1 METTTNQKV
10 SCIVNY
16 SYDASET
23 DELTIRPG
31 EILRDVE
38 RLPGGWWKGELR
50 GRRGMFPDNF
60 VSVVTEQNNARPGQG
75 VQGRCRAVFSYQPAN
90 PDELPLC
97 VGDVLE
103 VLGEVEEG
111 WWQGRR
117 SGRVGVFPSNFVV
130 MLEPAPAQPAPCE
143 PAPALP
149 PKPVKEQCRV
159 LFPYT
164 AVNDDELTLEE
175 GEIVNIV
182 SKDAPDRGW
191 WKGELHGRVGLFPDN
206 FVQLLPAVAQE
217 IEEKKPERPPGKNAN
232 ANALYPILN
241 KYTEK
246 TASIK
251 ELTTSKVSMHKENT
265 LSKETS
271 TQSTITHTNKSESE
285 KLIHNE
291 TVADGT
297 LDGQVKKPPVPLKKS
312 PTPTSSVGGLF
323 SGLKKSIMSSS
334 EKTEKSST
342 TVSSGSS
349 SSGEW
354 DRTDGSAASKPSPV
368 TNTANANTNAN
379 VIANNTTNTFDHV
392 ERNSILNDPRAGR
405 VKAPRR
411 RPPSQVLRDDTPQQ
425 IGLTNGHEVP
435 TEKPVSDKAEEV
447 RPRTREWEKHKAPW
461 MEELKL
467 NQAKKTSFGSE
478 GKSRSVS
485 TSSEASGVASKA
497 GGGST
502 DRILDCGLEEKRSS
516 HSMEMSKSTSSIS
529 NRISVLETLETSLE
543 EIDQGAEA
551 LAVDMQTEK
560 DEAPSKKR
568 RQKILSPHAFQ
579 ELLRK
584 KRALRR
590 FWMRTRCPTAKRE
603 LNRLGEKLKN
613 RQTGDPKN
621 PSERPPDLPT
631 SKPPQLQSPTA
642 AGRTLTAMLEDIKKP
657 PAPSPPTAFTR
668 TTNETT
674 DKSPNRSDKLTPID
688 KQEISSISKMS
699 SIVEKSSSSSV
710 EKLEEKTISSG
721 TLERRLH
728 PLKSDK
734 PTELSERGPEALI
747 AQLNNRIL
755 NLEKL
760 LEVQNAK
767 FNAAIED
774 LTDKLKLESDK
785 RHALQLEIEKLAHCV
800 TQV

>member
-1 METTTNQKV
+1 MESTTNQKV

-31 EILRDVE
+31 EILREVE

-60 VSVVTEQNNARPGQG
+60 VSVLTEQNNARPGG
-75 VQGRCRAVFSYQPAN
+75 AQGRCRAVFSYQPAN

-117 SGRVGVFPSNFVV
+117 GVRVGVFPSNFVV
-130 MLEPAPAQPAPCE
+130 MLEPPPAQPAPCE

-159 LFPYT
+159 LFPYA

-191 WKGELHGRVGLFPDN
+191 WRGELHGRVGLFPDN
-206 FVQLLPAVAQE
+206 FVQLLPALTQE
-217 IEEKKPERPPGKNAN
+217 IEEKKPERPPGKIAN
-232 ANALYPILN
+232 ANPLYPILN

-251 ELTTSKVSMHKENT
+251 ELTTSKVSLHKENT
-265 LSKETS
+265 LSKESS
-271 TQSTITHTNKSESE
+271 TQNTITHTNKSESE

-291 TVADGT
+291 TVVDGI
-297 LDGQVKKPPVPLKKS
+297 LDGQIKKPPVPLKKS

-323 SGLKKSIMSSS
+323 SGLKSKIMLSS

-354 DRTDGSAASKPSPV
+354 DRTDGSAASKTSP
-368 TNTANANTNAN
+368 TANTNVN
-379 VIANNTTNTFDHV
+379 ANNTTNTFDHI

-411 RPPSQVLRDDTPQQ
+411 RPPSQILRDDTPQQ

-502 DRILDCGLEEKRSS
+502 DRILECGLEEKRSS
-516 HSMEMSKSTSSIS
+516 HSMEMSKSTSAIS
-529 NRISVLETLETSLE
+529 NRISVLETLESSLE
-543 EIDQGAEA
+543 
-551 LAVDMQTEK
+551 
-560 DEAPSKKR
+560 S
-568 RQKILSPHAFQ
+568 
-579 ELLRK
+579 
-584 KRALRR
+584 
-590 FWMRTRCPTAKRE
+590 
-603 LNRLGEKLKN
+603 KN
-613 RQTGDPKN
+613 RQSVDPKN
-621 PSERPPDLPT
+621 PPERPPDLPT
-631 SKPPQLQSPTA
+631 SKPPPLQSPTA

-674 DKSPNRSDKLTPID
+674 DKSPNRPDKLTPID
-688 KQEISSISKMS
+688 KHEISPISKFS
-699 SIVEKSSSSSV
+699 TIIEKSSSSSI
-710 EKLEEKTISSG
+710 EKSEEKSMSLG
-721 TLERRLH
+721 TLERR
-728 PLKSDK
+728 PNSLKAEK
-734 PTELSERGPEALI
+734 PTEISDRGTEALI

-774 LTDKLKLESDK
+774 LTDKLKQESDK
-785 RHALQLEIEKLAHCV
+785 RHALQLEIAKLAHCV